1 MAPAEF
7 WFPVGAAALYLYDS
21 ARLLWQNELVFQ
33 PARRGWQVLG
43 GTELRL
49 AGRRVFLPNPLLP
62 HRPQFIVRWSQG
74 DAIASAGAEVP
85 AALLRVLRPI
95 AVLNILQVLLLL
107 ALPAALWGL
116 GTGLV
121 ALAVFFLFYVLTL
134 AALGLAWQRRAA
146 LRLPARDYWALA
158 LDALLC
164 APFAPNL
171 TRKLAMRHG
180 LDGEPL
186 RFAARHFDDAMLVR
200 TRILVEARVREEYAD
215 PDAAARGAAI
225 LTNVLPRLMR

>member
-1 MAPAEF
+1 VTPAEF

-62 HRPQFIVRWSQG
+62 HRPQFIVCWSQA
-74 DAIASAGAEVP
+74 DAAASEGADIP
-85 AALLRVLRPI
+85 APLLRALTPI
-95 AVLNILQVLLLL
+95 GTLNVLQVLLLL

-121 ALAVFFLFYVLTL
+121 ALAVFFLFYLLTL
-134 AALGLAWQRRAA
+134 VALGLAWRRRADLG
-146 LRLPARDYWALA
+146 LRKRDFWALA

-171 TRKLAMRHG
+171 TRKLAMHHG
-180 LDGEPL
+180 LAGEPL
-186 RFAARHFDDAMLVR
+186 RFAARHFDDAMLAR

-215 PDAAARGAAI
+215 PDAAGRGAAI